1 MSVETMKADV
11 LAIID
16 RQAPQAIALLQ
27 DLVRIPSCNP
37 PGDEREVADYCADYL
52 RAAGMTVEQIEPA
65 PRRVSNVARLNGRI
79 GSPTLLFNSHLDTFP
94 PGSEENWNYPPFAAE
109 IHDDTI
115 WGIGSKNM
123 KAGVAAAMFVVHA
136 LRNAGIVLD
145 GDLLISQAADEIL
158 LGPNGLKEIVD
169 RGMVNA
175 DYAVYTESDP
185 PLKIEISHRGLAYVE
200 VTTRGLA
207 KHTKLKGKVTPDGP
221 VVNAIVK
228 MTDVIRALESME
240 FTNWEPDEY
249 IPGPPIISTNLIEGG
264 VTRNM
269 SADRCM
275 ITLDV
280 RFLPCQTPE
289 GIMADVERVLAGLR
303 ERDPLLSVE
312 ARLAHVALPSVIPA
326 DSPIVVAL
334 KQAIKEVTGMDM
346 PVGGVSSTSDARW
359 LVLNAGIPTAK
370 FEFQDSE
377 SGPNEHMAI
386 DDYMNT
392 IRTYAVLALNLLAQD
407 DKSPSPP

>member
-1 MSVETMKADV
+1 MPLETMKQRV
-11 LAIID
+11 LEVIEQESA
-16 RQAPQAIALLQ
+16 QAIELLQ
-27 DLVRIPSCNP
+27 DIVRIPSCNP
-37 PGDEREVADYCADYL
+37 PGDERAVADYCADFL
-52 RAAGMTVEQIEPA
+52 RREGMAVEQIEPA
-65 PRRVSNVARLNGRI
+65 PRRVSNVGILKGRS
-79 GSPTLLFNSHLDTFP
+79 GSPALLFNSHLDTFP

-109 IHDDTI
+109 IHDGVM

-123 KAGVAAAMFVVHA
+123 KAGVAAAMFAVHA
-136 LRNAGIVLD
+136 IRSAGVELE

-158 LGPNGLKEIVD
+158 LGPHGLKEIVD
-169 RGMVNA
+169 RGMVKA

-185 PLKIEISHRGLAYVE
+185 PLKIEISHRGLMYIE

-207 KHTKLKGKVTPDGP
+207 KHTKLKGQVTPDGP

-269 SADRCM
+269 SADWCK
-275 ITLDV
+275 ITLDC
-280 RFLPCQTPE
+280 RYLPRQTPE
-289 GIMADVERVLAGLR
+289 AIMEDVERVLDGLR
-303 ERDPLLSVE
+303 RKDPLLRVE
-312 ARLAHVALPSVIPA
+312 ARLAHVAHASEIPA
-326 DSPIVVAL
+326 DSPIVLAL
-334 KQAIKEVTGMDM
+334 KQAIKEVTGRDM

-386 DDYMNT
+386 ADYMNT
-392 IRTYAVLALNLLAQD
+392 IRTYAVLSLNLLAG
-407 DKSPSPP
+407 KPAE